1 MGAPATRLVGRDAE
15 CALLDQFVEDVRVGA
30 SRALVVRGEAG
41 VGKTALLDYL
51 ALRASGC
58 RVMRIAGAESEM
70 ELAFAALHPLCA
82 PVMDRLDAV
91 PAPQREALRTIFGLG
106 AGPVPDRFLVGLAVL
121 SLLAEVAAE
130 RPLVCLVDDEQW
142 LDRASAQVLAFV
154 ARRLGEEALGLVFG
168 TRVPSTEL
176 AGFAELAV
184 GGLADEDARALLAS
198 VLTGPI
204 DASVR
209 DQLVAEAGGN
219 PLALLELPRGLT
231 AAQLAGGFGLPGA
244 VALADTIEESFRRR
258 AEMLPPEARRL
269 VLLAAAEPLGDPVLV
284 WRAAERLGIPATAA
298 QAAAEAGLV
307 EFGAQVRFRHPLVRS
322 AAYRSAT
329 RGDRQDVH
337 RALAEVT
344 DPATDPDYRAWHL
357 AHATAGPDEA
367 VASELE
373 RSAGRAQARGGL
385 AAAAAFLER
394 ATELTPGSEQR
405 AGRAL
410 AAAQAMAQ
418 AGAFGEAL
426 DLLAIA
432 EAGPLGELGRAR
444 VDLVRAQLAFATSR
458 GRDAPSLLLQ
468 AAKRLEPIDA
478 GLARATYLDAM
489 IAAMFAGRLAAP
501 GAGLLAVA
509 RAASAAPPLPRAPSG
524 ADLILDGLAATLTH
538 GYAAGVAVLRKAV
551 NDFEGGMPAGEEL
564 RWLSLAF
571 VAAMHVRDDDRC
583 EVLTDRYVQLARE
596 VGALSELPLALSA
609 RVHTLL
615 FAGGPTAAAALIEE
629 VQVATEATGSHLSPY
644 SAMSVA
650 ALRGDEAEASALI
663 NATLRDVPLRGEG
676 FGISAAEWANA
687 VLNNGLGRYAE
698 AAAAAQRATQ
708 DSWELGFSNWALV
721 ELVEAAARSGSSDG
735 ASVAHGR
742 LAEMTRPSG
751 SDWALGVEA
760 RSHALLADGGE
771 AEDLYRESIER
782 LGRTRVRAELARGH
796 LLYGEWLRRERR
808 RGDAREQLRTAHQM
822 LEAMGMQAFAGRA
835 RRELRAT
842 GETVPKR
849 SVETRGALT
858 PQEAQVA
865 KLARDGLSN
874 SEIGARLF
882 ISARTAQYHLSKVF
896 TKLDITSRSQ
906 LDRVIV

>member
-1 MGAPATRLVGRDAE
+1 
-15 CALLDQFVEDVRVGA
+15 
-30 SRALVVRGEAG
+30 
-41 VGKTALLDYL
+41 
-51 ALRASGC
+51 
-58 RVMRIAGAESEM
+58 
-70 ELAFAALHPLCA
+70 
-82 PVMDRLDAV
+82 
-91 PAPQREALRTIFGLG
+91 
-106 AGPVPDRFLVGLAVL
+106 
-121 SLLAEVAAE
+121 LAEL
-130 RPLVCLVDDEQW
+130 PL
-142 LDRASAQVLAFV
+142 
-154 ARRLGEEALGLVFG
+154 
-168 TRVPSTEL
+168 
-176 AGFAELAV
+176 
-184 GGLADEDARALLAS
+184 GGLADDDARVLLAT

-204 DASVR
+204 DARVS

-244 VALADTIEESFRRR
+244 VALADSIEESFRRR
-258 AEMLPPEARRL
+258 AEGLPPDARRL
-269 VLLAAAEPLGDPVLV
+269 VLVAAAEPNGDSVLV
-284 WRAAERLGIPATAA
+284 WRAAGLLGIGATAA
-298 QAAAEAGLV
+298 RAAAEAGLV
-307 EFGAQVRFRHPLVRS
+307 EFGARVRFRHPLVRS
-322 AAYRSAT
+322 AAYRSASP
-329 RGDRQDVH
+329 GDRQDVH

-344 DPATDPDYRAWHL
+344 DPAIDPDYRAWHL
-357 AHATAGPDEA
+357 AHATRGPDEA

-394 ATELTPGSEQR
+394 ATELTPGSTQR

-432 EAGPLGELGRAR
+432 EAGPLGALGRAR

-458 GRDAPSLLLQ
+458 GKDAPSLLLQ
-468 AAKRLEPIDA
+468 AAKRLETIDV

-489 IAAMFAGRLAAP
+489 IAAIFAGRLAGP
-501 GAGLLAVA
+501 GAGLRAVA
-509 RAASAAPPLPRAPSG
+509 GAASAAPAPHAPSA
-524 ADLILDGLAATLTH
+524 ADVLLDGLAATLTD
-538 GYAAGVAVLRKAV
+538 GYAAGVPVLRTAV
-551 NDFEGGMPAGEEL
+551 MEFDGGTPAVQEL

-571 VAAMHVRDDDRC
+571 VAAMHIRDDDRC
-583 EVLTDRYVQLARE
+583 EVLTDRYVRLARE

-609 RVHTLL
+609 RAHTLL
-615 FAGGPTAAAALIEE
+615 FAGGPTAAASLVEE
-629 VQVATEATGSHLSPY
+629 VQAATEATGSHLAPY

-676 FGISAAEWANA
+676 FAISAAEWANA
-687 VLNNGLGRYAE
+687 ALNNGLGRYPE
-698 AAAAAQRATQ
+698 ALAAAQRATQ
-708 DSWELGFSNWALV
+708 DSWELGFANWALV
-721 ELVEAAARSGSSDG
+721 ELVEAAARSGTHDT
-735 ASVAHGR
+735 AAVAHGR

-760 RSHALLADGGE
+760 RSHALLADGGQ

-782 LGRTRVRAELARGH
+782 LGRTRIRAELARAH

-808 RGDAREQLRTAHQM
+808 RGDAREQLRTANEM

-842 GETVPKR
+842 GETVPRR
-849 SVETRGALT
+849 SVETRGLLT

-874 SEIGARLF
+874 PEIGARLF

-896 TKLDITSRSQ
+896 TKLDISSRSQ
-906 LDRVIV
+906 LDRVIG